1 MSDYNKEISEAKN
14 TLSEVMTALNRENLT
29 LEEKRAE
36 RKALEKENEELK
48 ADTKKAKE
56 DTKKAKDAKI
66 DAKEK
71 LAAVENDVRKE
82 EGALDDVLKRKIIAE
97 KELADFKQKASS
109 DIAVI
114 NEDRSTATIN
124 ANLKKEQ
131 EAKEIKELE
140 EKKALVILEIGKKE
154 KALDVLTLSES
165 EKQSKIED
173 MDRTINSMTEEVS
186 RLGVNVRNLK
196 NAIIDSESVLESKKE
211 KVKDIELEILSVE
224 KEKDAVKKELEVL
237 ESEKAS
243 FIQGKMLLQKDKE
256 ELQNRELFIMEKY
269 SQAGVAYKDEVT
281 NVKGALAEKAE
292 LQQMKQD
299 LDKRELF
306 IREKYKKAGI
316 NYL

>member
-154 KALDVLTLSES
+154 KALDVLTLSDS